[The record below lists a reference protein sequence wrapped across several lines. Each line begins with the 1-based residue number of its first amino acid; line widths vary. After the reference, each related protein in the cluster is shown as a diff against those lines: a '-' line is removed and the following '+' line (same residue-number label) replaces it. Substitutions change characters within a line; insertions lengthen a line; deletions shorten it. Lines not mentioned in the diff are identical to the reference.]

1 MNITLGSSELCW
13 IFDFDEDNE
22 EKVVPHV
29 VLSAD
34 VVIKR
39 HMLVLK
45 GLPLKTCHTK
55 MDKNFSRLT
64 RELRLRVQ
72 LSISFTKWC
81 RNIPEY
87 GWIPADKANTPFQQ
101 KNLQPGPAKFW
112 LKIFLRI
119 PHFGDFKKKYTK
131 SAGHFSS
138 WKQQEYFCTK

>member
-1 MNITLGSSELCW
+1 MNITLGSSELCG

-55 MDKNFSRLT
+55 ILT
-64 RELRLRVQ
+64 DWHAILMM
-72 LSISFTKWC
+72 
-81 RNIPEY
+81 
-87 GWIPADKANTPFQQ
+87 PAQNDA
-101 KNLQPGPAKFW
+101 GIW
-112 LKIFLRI
+112 LNSGR
-119 PHFGDFKKKYTK
+119 
-131 SAGHFSS
+131 
-138 WKQQEYFCTK
+138 

>member
-1 MNITLGSSELCW
+1 MNITLGSSELCG

-55 MDKNFSRLT
+55 MDENFNRLT
-64 RELRLRVQ
+64 RD
-72 LSISFTKWC
+72 FNDAGTK
-81 RNIPEY
+81 
-87 GWIPADKANTPFQQ
+87 
-101 KNLQPGPAKFW
+101 
-112 LKIFLRI
+112 
-119 PHFGDFKKKYTK
+119 
-131 SAGHFSS
+131 
-138 WKQQEYFCTK
+138 

>member
-1 MNITLGSSELCW
+1 MNITLRSSELCG

-45 GLPLKTCHTK
+45 GLSLKTCRTK

-64 RELRLRVQ
+64 RDLRLWVQ
-72 LSISFTKWC
+72 LSISVTK
-81 RNIPEY
+81 
-87 GWIPADKANTPFQQ
+87 
-101 KNLQPGPAKFW
+101 
-112 LKIFLRI
+112 
-119 PHFGDFKKKYTK
+119 
-131 SAGHFSS
+131 
-138 WKQQEYFCTK
+138 